1 MQSTSRSSIGKNR
14 IIPGDSERT
23 HSLELDQISKKAQI
37 DAEQGGIPNEEEFDT
52 DDENEVHDLTQNRNY
67 LALGV
72 IKFRL
77 IFTKIL
83 KQKHALNIILGLAI
97 VGFWVY
103 FGFAMAINNPFI
115 FTQKDDQSILQNWV
129 FSGNRGLAL
138 LVVTTITTF
147 LIFWDN
153 IFKKYIKFPNLPKN
167 SFFEKLNQYLAWILM
182 TIIFIVIAIYL
193 AFSIKETYNLVS
205 LIGLASFVL
214 LSILMS
220 AHPSKIN
227 WRILFA
233 GLQVQFVLGVVLMRT
248 EFGYQLFKFL
258 SEQVTIF
265 LGYTDRG
272 TNLVFGSFLV
282 AEKKYFAFKSIPVII
297 FFSAV
302 INILYY
308 FGFVQYLILKLA
320 WLVNLLMGTSPTE
333 SMNATANIFL
343 GITEAPLLIKPFLEK
358 MTRLLN
364 TKKSHT

>member
-97 VGFWVY
+97 VGFW
-103 FGFAMAINNPFI
+103 
-115 FTQKDDQSILQNWV
+115 SILQNWV